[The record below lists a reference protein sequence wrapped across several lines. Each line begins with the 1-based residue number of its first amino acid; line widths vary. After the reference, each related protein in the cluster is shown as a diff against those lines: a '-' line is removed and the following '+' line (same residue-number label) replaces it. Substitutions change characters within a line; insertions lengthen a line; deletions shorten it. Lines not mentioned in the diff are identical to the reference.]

1 MLSRGTLEL
10 LQNMQDLSHAEY
22 PEGGLLYTYTEAANQ
37 AHSKMSKTGQSSVSD
52 VQLREFAQFLQVAHG
67 HYGVM
72 LEEVSDAF
80 VMTSHELIQALCS
93 DLEFNEI
100 DVVFE
105 DCGTDMAATLSMA
118 RRSDN
123 RHFSLWL
130 WWSID

>member
-1 MLSRGTLEL
+1 MLSKGTLAL

-37 AHSKMSKTGQSSVSD
+37 AQSRMSKTGQRSVSD
-52 VQLREFAQFLQVAHG
+52 VQLREFAHFLQVAHG

-72 LEEVSDAF
+72 LEQVSDAF
-80 VMTSHELIQALCS
+80 VKTAHELIQALCS

-105 DCGTDMAATLSMA
+105 DCGTDMAATLLMA